1 MPVSSDLTY
10 VLRSLWKAK
19 GFALAVVVTL
29 GLGVGANAA
38 IFSVVQGIL
47 LRPLPNRD
55 EARLIYI
62 RQSAPG
68 LESPN
73 AFFSVPEIQDIR
85 SRSATLA
92 GLGEF
97 STLTFTVVGL
107 GDPRQLRAGVVDGG
121 YFEVMGLRP
130 VLGRL
135 INAGDDGPDKPSV
148 AVLTHRFWTSALGAD
163 TTVIGRQIR
172 IGSRSAEVIGVLEPS
187 IPYPTETELIAN
199 VVTSPHHMS
208 AAMTTDRVHRMTEV
222 FGRLAPSAT
231 LQTARAE
238 LATIHGAIKSQ
249 YKEAY
254 EERARFD
261 ISAVPLRDQ
270 ITSNARPV
278 MLALLASAALVFI
291 GACANIA
298 NLMLARAT
306 RRQPELAMRAALG
319 ASTGTL
325 RRLLLLE
332 SAVLAAA
339 GALAGAALA
348 IPAVSVLARYAGRFS
363 VRAQEVSLDERMLLA
378 AMGLSILAA
387 VAFAFIPR
395 LPGSTTSAAALASAR
410 TTGRVRGGQRVF
422 AVAQIA
428 ASFVLLVGAG
438 LLLKALLTM
447 QATVPGFEMT
457 QVHAVNVPSTPLG
470 RTPDQLRN
478 FYTELRRRAAQLPG
492 VRGVAVGSVVP
503 WRDTSTNPAGDFAF
517 SIEGVPRQD
526 GIPDP
531 AANFRSVS
539 PGFFATLGIPML
551 EGRDFTDDDR
561 AGSERVVIIS
571 RSLAGK
577 VLPGQEAIGRHL
589 SWTDGRTR
597 FVGINTEP
605 RRIVG
610 VVEDISDEGIGGEPG
625 VTVYHPFAQEAGGGR
640 LFVHAAGDPYALVP
654 SLTKMVRELFVDQP
668 VERAATLDDVRADV
682 IAPTRL
688 NAMVIGGFAI
698 IALAIALVGIAGVLA
713 FSVSGRTRE
722 FGIRMAIGSRPAD
735 VLRGVLGEG
744 AVIALLGIVVGAAS
758 GFGLARVVG
767 AFFGAANPGDPVAI
781 VLAALLLAATAIVAS
796 LGPALRAARVDVVDA
811 LRAD

>member
-1 MPVSSDLTY
+1 MSIRSDLTY

-19 GFALAVVVTL
+19 GFSLAVVVTL

-68 LESPN
+68 IESPN

-85 SRSATLA
+85 ARSATLA
-92 GLGEF
+92 GVGEF
-97 STLTFTVVGL
+97 STITFTVVGL

-135 INAGDDGPDKPSV
+135 INAGDEGPDKPSV
-148 AVLTHRFWTSALGAD
+148 AVVTHRFWTSGLGAD
-163 TTVIGRQIR
+163 PTVIGRQIR

-208 AAMTTDRVHRMTEV
+208 ASMTTDRVHRMTEV
-222 FGRLAPSAT
+222 FGRLAPGAT
-231 LQTARAE
+231 LQAARAE

-254 EERARFD
+254 EERARFE
-261 ISAVPLRDQ
+261 ITAVPLRDQ

-332 SAVLAAA
+332 STVLAAA
-339 GALAGAALA
+339 GAFAGAALA
-348 IPAVSVLARYAGRFS
+348 IPAVQVLARYAGRFS

-395 LPGSTTSAAALASAR
+395 LPGSTSSAAALASAR
-410 TTGRVRGGQRVF
+410 TTGRVRGGQRLF

-457 QVHAVNVPSTPLG
+457 QVLAVNVPSTPLG
-470 RTPDQLRN
+470 RTPEQVRN
-478 FYTELRRRAAQLPG
+478 FYTELRRRAAELPG

-503 WRDTSTNPAGDFAF
+503 WRDTSTNPAGDLAF

-526 GIPDP
+526 GIADP

-539 PGFFATLGIPML
+539 PGFFATLGIPL
-551 EGRDFTDDDR
+551 LAGRDFTDDDR
-561 AGSERVVIIS
+561 AGGERVVIIS
-571 RSLAGK
+571 RSLAEK
-577 VLPGQEAIGRHL
+577 ALPGQDAVGRRL
-589 SWTDGRTR
+589 TWTDGRTR
-597 FVGINTEP
+597 FVGIATDA
-605 RRIVG
+605 RRIIG
-610 VVEDISDEGIGGEPG
+610 VAEDISDEGIGGEPG

-640 LFVHAAGDPYALVP
+640 LFVHAAGDPYTLVP
-654 SLTKMVRELFVDQP
+654 SLTKMVRELFADQP
-668 VERAATLDDVRADV
+668 VERAATLEDVRADL

-688 NAMVIGGFAI
+688 NTLVIGGFAI

-744 AVIALLGIVVGAAS
+744 AVIALLGIVVGAAA
-758 GFGLARVVG
+758 GVALARVVG
-767 AFFGAANPGDPVAI
+767 AFFGTANPGDPVAI
-781 VLAALLLAATAIVAS
+781 TLAALLLAATALLAS
-796 LGPALRAARVDVVDA
+796 LGPALRAARVDVIDA

>member
-1 MPVSSDLTY
+1 MPFSSDLTY

-68 LESPN
+68 IESPN

-85 SRSATLA
+85 SRSAQLA

-163 TTVIGRQIR
+163 PTVIGRQIR

-222 FGRLAPSAT
+222 FGRLAPGAT

-332 SAVLAAA
+332 STVLAAA

-348 IPAVSVLARYAGRFS
+348 IPAVRVLARYAGRFS

-395 LPGSTTSAAALASAR
+395 LPGSTTSAAGLASAR
-410 TTGRVRGGQRVF
+410 ATGRVRGGQRVF

-457 QVHAVNVPSTPLG
+457 QVLAVNVPATPLG

-589 SWTDGRTR
+589 RWTDGRTR
-597 FVGINTEP
+597 FVGVNTEP
-605 RRIVG
+605 RRIIG

-654 SLTKMVRELFVDQP
+654 SLTKMVRELFADQP

-744 AVIALLGIVVGAAS
+744 AVIALLGIVVGAAA

-767 AFFGAANPGDPVAI
+767 AFFGTANPGDPVAI

-796 LGPALRAARVDVVDA
+796 LGPALRAARVDVIDA

>member
-1 MPVSSDLTY
+1 M
-10 VLRSLWKAK
+10 RS
-19 GFALAVVVTL
+19 GVFRRRRSRFALAVVVTL

-68 LESPN
+68 IESPN

-163 TTVIGRQIR
+163 PTVIGRQIR

-332 SAVLAAA
+332 STVLAAA

-348 IPAVSVLARYAGRFS
+348 IPAVRVLARYAGRFS

-457 QVHAVNVPSTPLG
+457 QVLAVNVPSTPLG
-470 RTPDQLRN
+470 RTPEQLRN
-478 FYTELRRRAAQLPG
+478 FYTELRRRAAELPG

-517 SIEGVPRQD
+517 AIEGVPRQD

-551 EGRDFTDDDR
+551 DGRDFTDDDR

-577 VLPGQEAIGRHL
+577 VLPGQEAFRPPPPVDRRPDSFHRHRHRRPPHHRRRRRHQRRGHRRRTGRDRVSPVRAGSGRRPAVRARRRRSVHPRAVAHQDGPRAVRRSARRTCRDARRCARGCDCADAPQCDGDRRLRDHRAGHRAGRHRRRPGVFGER
-589 SWTDGRTR
+589 THTRVRHPDGDWLA
-597 FVGINTEP
+597 P
-605 RRIVG
+605 RR
-610 VVEDISDEGIGGEPG
+610 
-625 VTVYHPFAQEAGGGR
+625 
-640 LFVHAAGDPYALVP
+640 
-654 SLTKMVRELFVDQP
+654 
-668 VERAATLDDVRADV
+668 
-682 IAPTRL
+682 
-688 NAMVIGGFAI
+688 
-698 IALAIALVGIAGVLA
+698 
-713 FSVSGRTRE
+713 
-722 FGIRMAIGSRPAD
+722 
-735 VLRGVLGEG
+735 
-744 AVIALLGIVVGAAS
+744 
-758 GFGLARVVG
+758 
-767 AFFGAANPGDPVAI
+767 
-781 VLAALLLAATAIVAS
+781 
-796 LGPALRAARVDVVDA
+796 RAAR
-811 LRAD
+811 RAR